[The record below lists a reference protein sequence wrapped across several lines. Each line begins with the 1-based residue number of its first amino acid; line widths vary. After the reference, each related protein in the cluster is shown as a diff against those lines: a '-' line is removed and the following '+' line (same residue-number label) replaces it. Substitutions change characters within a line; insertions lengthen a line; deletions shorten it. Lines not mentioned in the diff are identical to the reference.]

1 MTIFAP
7 CEEATTNLPGTYF
20 DHFSF
25 EGAFEGTVHGETAT
39 GTITYWG
46 ITRPGGEID
55 NALVKLR
62 GGAWATL
69 KVDAAPDAGVF
80 AGTYDGRAK
89 R

>member
-7 CEEATTNLPGTYF
+7 CEEATTNPPGTYF
-20 DHFSF
+20 DHFTF

-80 AGTYDGRAK
+80 AGTYEGRAK

>member
-7 CEEATTNLPGTYF
+7 CEEATTSPPGTYV

-25 EGAFEGTVHGETAT
+25 QGSADGTVHGASAT
-39 GTITYWG
+39 GTVSYSG

-55 NALVKLR
+55 NAL
-62 GGAWATL
+62 
-69 KVDAAPDAGVF
+69 
-80 AGTYDGRAK
+80 GRAK